1 MSPTRA
7 KRLGWGLAALAL
19 TLQVVS
25 HVLAAFAGVE
35 FVVQDLF
42 VTAIAFAFGTV
53 GALVATRHPGNPI
66 GWIFLGVA
74 ISTGLGGLAHGFAEY
89 ELQDGAAPSTLVG
102 AAAAYADTSWVP
114 FILVPATVLLLL
126 FPDGRPPSRRWRFVG
141 WSAVGGIAGVLFTG
155 MVGSESIADFPGV
168 KNPLVIDSPVME
180 PLMGLSGLLLLV
192 GLFGSAASVVVRFR
206 RAGHVE
212 RQQLKW
218 LATAGSVVAV
228 TVPIV
233 GIAFYDALG
242 AKLADATMMIAVL
255 GLPLSA
261 GIAMLRYRLYD
272 IDVVINRTLVYGAL
286 TATLAAVY
294 LGSVLLLQLGLD
306 SFTKGSALPVAA
318 STLAV
323 AAAFRPARG
332 RIQGGVDRRFYRRKY
347 DAQRTLASFS
357 AHLRDEVDLAA
368 LDAELRAVVAETM
381 QPAHV
386 SLWMRERVQ

>member
-7 KRLGWGLAALAL
+7 KQLGWGLAALAL
-19 TLQVVS
+19 TLQVAS
-25 HVLAAFAGVE
+25 HVLAAFAGSAG
-35 FVVQDLF
+35 FAVQDLF

-126 FPDGRPPSRRWRFVG
+126 FPDGRLPSRRWRFVG
-141 WSAVGGIAGVLFTG
+141 WCAVGGIAGVLFTG

-192 GLFGSAASVVVRFR
+192 GLFGSAASVAVRFR

-228 TVPIV
+228 TFPIV
-233 GIAFYDALG
+233 GMAFYNALG

-255 GLPLSA
+255 GLPVSA

-306 SFTKGSALPVAA
+306 SFTKGSALPVAI

-323 AAAFRPARG
+323 AALFRPFRA
-332 RIQGGVDRRFYRRKY
+332 RIQAGVDRRFFRRKY

-381 QPAHV
+381 QPAQV
-386 SLWMRERVQ
+386 SLWMRPR

>member
-25 HVLAAFAGVE
+25 HVVAAFAGVE

-126 FPDGRPPSRRWRFVG
+126 FPDGRLPSRRWRFVG
-141 WSAVGGIAGVLFTG
+141 WCAVGGIAGFLFTG

-180 PLMGLSGLLLLV
+180 PLTGLSGLLLLV

-218 LATAGSVVAV
+218 LATAGSIVAV
-228 TVPIV
+228 MVPIV
-233 GIAFYDALG
+233 GIAIYDALG

-332 RIQGGVDRRFYRRKY
+332 RIQGAVDRRFYRRKY